1 MVKGDLRLFRICL
14 QTILEFGLIYN
25 SDDQMQV
32 KVEVTGLT
40 EDQLFL
46 TQFQVQLSESSTY
59 DY

>member
-1 MVKGDLRLFRICL
+1 MVNGDLKLFRISL

-40 EDQLFL
+40 EDSLFL
-46 TQFQVQLSESSTY
+46 I
-59 DY
+59 